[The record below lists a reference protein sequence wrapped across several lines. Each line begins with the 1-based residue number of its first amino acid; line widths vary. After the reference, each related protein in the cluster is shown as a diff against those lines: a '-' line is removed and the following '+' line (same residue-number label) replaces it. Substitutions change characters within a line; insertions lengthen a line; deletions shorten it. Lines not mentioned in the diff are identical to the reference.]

1 MALQSLLGGFTQ
13 SYARGAAQGWG
24 RMRAISRGAGGADI
38 GDFRL
43 AKVFEGDASGA
54 ATIEIANLDAIRA
67 ELREVAPNL
76 YRKLN
81 RDIKKVGKPAQE
93 RVYEAYRQIQN
104 PGPLGPP
111 RRKGRVY
118 DRFATSDLGRLSWL
132 NSKTLDPKAAVE
144 LNFKNRNR
152 ARDWSRI
159 KTGKDGT
166 LSIVRVIVKAPA
178 FIVADIAGNSGK
190 GRVSANGLVR
200 EYRTNLFGK
209 GEIQATTNMRR
220 FTPARRDA
228 VWNDW
233 ITGLNKAKS
242 QPRASRY
249 AWPAVDDHMPQ
260 YREDTSRV
268 LNEVIAQ
275 INQRMQG

>member
-1 MALQSLLGGFTQ
+1 MILNTLLGSLTT
-13 SYARGAAQGWG
+13 SYARGAATGWG
-24 RMRAISRGAGGADI
+24 RIRAIGVGAGGADI

-43 AKVFEGDASGA
+43 AKVFEAESTGA
-54 ATIEIANLDAIRA
+54 AAIEITNLDAIRA
-67 ELREVAPNL
+67 ELKDAAPNL

-81 RDIKKVGKPAQE
+81 RDLKKVGVPAQE
-93 RVYEAYRQIQN
+93 RVQEAFRMIQN

-111 RRKGRVY
+111 IRRGRKF
-118 DRFATSDLGRLSWL
+118 DRFATSTLGRLSWI

-144 LNFKNRNR
+144 LNFKNRNK

-159 KTGKDGT
+159 QAGKDGT
-166 LSIVRVIVKAPA
+166 LSIVRVLVKAPA
-178 FIVADIAGNSGK
+178 FVVADVAGNSGK
-190 GRVSANGLVR
+190 GRLSPNALVR
-200 EYRTNLFGK
+200 EYSTNLFGR
-209 GEIQATTNMRR
+209 GVIQATTNMRR

-228 VWNDW
+228 VWQDW
-233 ITGLNKAKS
+233 IGALDRQRRA
-242 QPRASRY
+242 PRASRY